1 VLKKVDDT
9 FGNTVPPPDNP
20 VVVQSVAPRS
30 NIFRKST
37 RLLRRAGT
45 RLSGLVFSSL
55 LRRILILNL
64 AALVVLL
71 TGILYM
77 NQFREGLIDA
87 RVESLMTQGEIIA
100 GAISA
105 SASVD
110 TDALRI
116 DPEKLFELQ
125 AGQSISPSIDTL
137 DSAEFLINPERVAPV
152 LRRLISPTRTRARI
166 YDRDGELLLD
176 TRHLYSGGQVLRYE
190 LEPLDGDQ
198 PGLFERGWA
207 AIAAFFDR
215 TNLPTHIEKPGENAS
230 AYSEVVGALE
240 GQTGTVVRMSSDNE
254 IIVSVAVPVQRY
266 RAVLGV
272 LQLSTQGADIDK
284 IIFAERMAVLRV
296 FTVASIVTMLLSLL
310 LASTIATPLKKLSA
324 AAARVRRGVTDRQQI
339 PDFSARRDE
348 VGDLSVALGAMTDS
362 LYARI
367 DAIERFAADV
377 AHELKNPLT
386 SLRSAVETLP
396 LVKNDESRKR
406 LLDVIQHDVRRL
418 DRLISDISD
427 ASRLDAELGRDDL
440 HAIDLAELLREHV
453 DAVKAA
459 PGRGT
464 QFQLSLAIE
473 GFAKARPAKET
484 ASKTKATLSK
494 TNSAK
499 TVLSETT
506 AETNAADAV
515 ATDQNAANKAAKA
528 TPEFEPVLING
539 HDLRLGQVIHN
550 LIDNARS
557 FIPQTGGT
565 IRILLANKAGD
576 AEITI
581 EDNGSGIAEDAFEK
595 IFQRFYTDRPGI
607 EAFGQNSGLGLSI
620 SRQIIEAHG
629 GTLTAQNAI
638 NSAQQITGAR
648 FIITLP
654 LLGAVAGPRGR
665 SR

>member
-1 VLKKVDDT
+1 LQSGLRVLKKVEDG
-9 FGNTVPPPDNP
+9 FGNDSLPVETPP
-20 VVVQSVAPRS
+20 SKA
-30 NIFRKST
+30 NILPKTNILRKIMRRFR
-37 RLLRRAGT
+37 RLGT

-125 AGQSISPSIDTL
+125 AGQSIAPSIDTL

-152 LRRLISPTRTRARI
+152 LRRLISPTRTRARV
-166 YDRDGELLLD
+166 YDRDGELILD

-190 LEPLDGDQ
+190 LEPLDGEQ
-198 PGLFERGWA
+198 PSIFERAWA
-207 AIAAFFDR
+207 AVVALFDR
-215 TNLPTHIEKPGENAS
+215 SNLPVHIEKPGENAS

-240 GQTGTVVRMSSDNE
+240 GQTGTVVRMSPDNE
-254 IIVSVAVPVQRY
+254 IIVSVAVPVQRF

-296 FTVASIVTMLLSLL
+296 FTVASLVTLLLSLL

-324 AAARVRRGVTDRQQI
+324 AAVRVRRGVTDRQQI

-396 LVKNDESRKR
+396 LVKNDDSRKR
-406 LLDVIQHDVRRL
+406 LMDVIQHDVRRL

-440 HAIDLAELLREHV
+440 KPLDLAELLREHV

-459 PGRGT
+459 PGRGAAFAIT
-464 QFQLSLAIE
+464 LAIE
-473 GFAKARPAKET
+473 GFAK
-484 ASKTKATLSK
+484 SKGTKA
-494 TNSAK
+494 
-499 TVLSETT
+499 
-506 AETNAADAV
+506 AA
-515 ATDQNAANKAAKA
+515 
-528 TPEFEPVLING
+528 PESVMING
-539 HDLRLGQVIHN
+539 HDLRLGQVVHN
-550 LIDNARS
+550 LIDNARG
-557 FIPQTGGT
+557 FIPAANGVIQ
-565 IRILLANKAGD
+565 IVLARKLGF
-576 AEITI
+576 AEITV
-581 EDNGSGIAEDAFEK
+581 EDNGPGIREDAFEK
-595 IFQRFYTDRPGI
+595 IFQRFYTDRPGV

-629 GTLTAQNAI
+629 GTLKAQNAVDAAT
-638 NSAQQITGAR
+638 NITGAR
-648 FIITLP
+648 FTIRLP
-654 LLGAVAGPRGR
+654 LIDATPVRGR
-665 SR
+665 LR